1 LASTVRKMGRL
12 PVALLGLLLLMSCV
26 TPAVAPSGVAR
37 ELAPTGKLRAAIN
50 FGNTVLAQREP
61 FGGVS
66 VDLARELA
74 KRLRVPVEFVT
85 YDAAGR
91 VTADATKNVWDVA
104 FVARDPERARDIEF
118 TPPYVIIEGGY
129 MVLASSPIQSVAEV
143 DRPGMRIAVG
153 RGSAYDLWLTR
164 NLKQATIIRAPTSPG
179 AIEIFRKD
187 KLEVVANVKQPL
199 LAHARG
205 NPDVRVLPGHFMV
218 IEQAMA
224 LPRGRP
230 AAARYLR
237 EFIDEMK
244 ASGFVATALQR
255 SGQHDAAVAP

>member
-1 LASTVRKMGRL
+1 MRL
-12 PVALLGLLLLMSCV
+12 FALTTLVFIAGCV
-26 TPAVAPSGVAR
+26 TQEVAPSGVVR

-66 VDLARELA
+66 VDLSRELA

-91 VTADATKNVWDVA
+91 VTADATKGVWDVA
-104 FVARDPERARDIEF
+104 FVARDPQRAKDIEF

-129 MVLASSPIQSVAEV
+129 MVLASSPIQSVADV

-153 RGSAYDLWLTR
+153 RASAYDLWLTR
-164 NLKQATIIRAPTSPG
+164 NLKHATLIRAPTSPG
-179 AIEIFRKD
+179 AIELFRKD
-187 KLEVVANVKQPL
+187 MLEVVANVKQPL
-199 LAHARG
+199 MAYARG
-205 NPDVRVLPGHFMV
+205 NPDVRVLPGRFMA

-224 LPRGRP
+224 TPRGRP
-230 AAARYLR
+230 AGARYLT
-237 EFIDEMK
+237 EFINEMK
-244 ASGFVATALQR
+244 GSGFVAAALEK
-255 SGQHDAAVAP
+255 SGQRDATVAP